1 MFKKMLS
8 AFSVGAL
15 ALSLLFAKE
24 AKADQVTGGKPAP
37 EDTIDQGTN
46 TQAVSAVNKAEVDAA
61 KDSLDQKNE
70 QVKEEE
76 AAVKEAE
83 KSVETAKAN
92 AELAKEAVKTA
103 EEGTQASSATKE
115 AAREAVANQTEAVK
129 EAEKVAQASQ
139 TELDKSQNQANSQ
152 AQKTQEAKEAL
163 KKADEKVSQAQADLE
178 RTQKSQEG
186 SSAEVSA
193 NLEQAKADV
202 ANSQAAVN
210 KAQEEVNK
218 AEQSD
223 SQRQEK
229 IDQAVSNKAQADS
242 DAEKAKQTLDKASS
256 QEAEAQAKLSQAQA
270 NLEAAQATENDS
282 LKPSVSNNKN
292 RLYMTPEYIAALKQL
307 ADPNTPQ
314 SQISQIEATLTA
326 VNDRAKS
333 YNNYIADPND
343 STKMYDTNN
352 IPYEVRRELSQ
363 FASELINQ
371 LRAQMGTGETLLTPS
386 SLEFA
391 DKVSQAYRNDNWNW
405 DLMNR
410 YHHDTWGINRVA
422 REYGLVTT
430 TSEQEQQGLQYYENA
445 YIWRANTAQ
454 MSVADMKRD
463 IYFSLVEFM
472 YNGYEWV
479 HAKSISG
486 LNTGSQ
492 KNYLGVDF
500 SMESDITVAHFT
512 MVSEDQVKYATKNN
526 FDATPLTASRNSTSS
541 DPQALAQAQAAYDQ
555 AKSAH
560 DQAQAEKTAAQD
572 AYDQAVTAVQA
583 AQKQLDEAKQ
593 APMELATAQ
602 AALASAKQ
610 ELEKNQEKLSRA
622 QEALNLASS
631 DQADKAAALSK
642 AQETLS
648 AAQAAQAVARDRLA
662 QEENALAQA
671 NQALEQARSKREA
684 AQAAAAQAQ
693 TALDQAQKNLANL
706 QDAQTNLEQAQ
717 ANLAAAEKDL
727 ADKTSDLAAK
737 QQTLSEL
744 KAAQAQ
750 AEKVYNS
757 LAAQLQAQ
765 EKQKRDDHYRNIL
778 DQTEK
783 RLNGPVQSN
792 PSEEMQTQE
801 SGSDPLVKTKEEPIV
816 KGVATRKADASIGLA
831 MSSDPSEN
839 HSMQD
844 SVGSAK
850 LPNTGSRL
858 SVWAMMSGILA
869 LVSGFALLV
878 WKHKKESKN

>member
-1 MFKKMLS
+1 MLS

-24 AKADQVTGGKPAP
+24 AKADQVTEGKPAP
-37 EDTIDQGTN
+37 EDTTDQGTN

-83 KSVETAKAN
+83 KTVETAKAN

-163 KKADEKVSQAQADLE
+163 KKEDEKVSQAQADLE
-178 RTQKSQEG
+178 QAQKAQEG

-210 KAQEEVNK
+210 KAQEEVDK

-229 IDQAVSNKAQADS
+229 IDQAASNKAQADS
-242 DAEKAKQTLDKASS
+242 DAEKAKQALDKASS
-256 QEAEAQAKLSQAQA
+256 QETEAQAKLSQVQA

-314 SQISQIEATLTA
+314 SQISQIEARLTA
-326 VNDRAKS
+326 VNDKAKS

-526 FDATPLTASRNSTSS
+526 FDATPLTASGNSTPS

-560 DQAQAEKTAAQD
+560 DQAQAEKTAAQT
-572 AYDQAVTAVQA
+572 AYDQALTAVQA

-610 ELEKNQEKLSRA
+610 ELEKNQEKLSKA
-622 QEALNLASS
+622 QEALNLANS

-642 AQETLS
+642 AQ
-648 AAQAAQAVARDRLA
+648 AAQAAQAVARDRLV
-662 QEENALAQA
+662 QEEKALAQA
-671 NQALEQARSKREA
+671 NQALEQARTKRDA
-684 AQAAAAQAQ
+684 AKAAVAQAQ

-717 ANLAAAEKDL
+717 ANLTAAEKDL
-727 ADKTSDLAAK
+727 ADKTSNLAAK

-750 AEKVYNS
+750 AEKLYNR

-783 RLNGPVQSN
+783 HLNGPVQSN

-801 SGSDPLVKTKEEPIV
+801 PSPDPLVKTKEEPII
-816 KGVATRKADASIGLA
+816 KGVAARKAPANRVAST
-831 MSSDPSEN
+831 SSDPSEN
-839 HSMQD
+839 HSIQA
-844 SVGSAK
+844 SVGSSK

-858 SVWAMMSGILA
+858 SFWAMMSGILA

>member
-1 MFKKMLS
+1 MLS

-24 AKADQVTGGKPAP
+24 AKADQVTEGRPAP
-37 EDTIDQGTN
+37 EDTTDQGTS
-46 TQAVSAVNKAEVDAA
+46 TQAVSAVNKVEVDAA

-70 QVKEEE
+70 QVKEGE

-103 EEGTQASSATKE
+103 EEGTQASFVTKE
-115 AAREAVANQTEAVK
+115 AAREAVTNQTEAVK

-163 KKADEKVSQAQADLE
+163 KKEDEKVNQAQADLE
-178 RTQKSQEG
+178 QAQKTQAG

-193 NLEQAKADV
+193 NLEQAKVDV
-202 ANSQAAVN
+202 ANSQVAVN

-242 DAEKAKQTLDKASS
+242 DAEKSKQALDKASS

-270 NLEAAQATENDS
+270 SLEAAQAS

-326 VNDRAKS
+326 VNDKAKS

-371 LRAQMGTGETLLTPS
+371 LRAQMGTGENLLTPS

-526 FDATPLTASRNSTSS
+526 FDATPLTASGNSTSS

-555 AKSAH
+555 AKSVH
-560 DQAQAEKTAAQD
+560 DQAQAEKTAAQT
-572 AYDQAVTAVQA
+572 AYDRAVTTVQA

-593 APMELATAQ
+593 VPMELATAQ

-662 QEENALAQA
+662 QEEKALAQA

>member
-1 MFKKMLS
+1 MLS

-24 AKADQVTGGKPAP
+24 AKADQVTEGKPAP
-37 EDTIDQGTN
+37 EDTTDQGTN

-70 QVKEEE
+70 QVKEGE
-76 AAVKEAE
+76 AAVKKAE

-103 EEGTQASSATKE
+103 EEGTQASSVTKE
-115 AAREAVANQTEAVK
+115 AAREAVTNQTEAVK

-163 KKADEKVSQAQADLE
+163 KKEDEKVNQAQADLE
-178 RTQKSQEG
+178 QAQKTQAG

-193 NLEQAKADV
+193 NLEQAKVDV
-202 ANSQAAVN
+202 ANSQVAVN

-242 DAEKAKQTLDKASS
+242 DAEKSKQALDKASS

-270 NLEAAQATENDS
+270 SLEAAQAS

-326 VNDRAKS
+326 VNDKAKS

-371 LRAQMGTGETLLTPS
+371 LRAQMGTGENLLTPS

-526 FDATPLTASRNSTSS
+526 FDATPLTASGNSTPS

-869 LVSGFALLV
+869 LVSGFTLLV
-878 WKHKKESKN
+878 WKYKKESKN

>member
-15 ALSLLFAKE
+15 ALSLLFVKE
-24 AKADQVTGGKPAP
+24 AKADQVTEGRPAP
-37 EDTIDQGTN
+37 EDTTDQGTS
-46 TQAVSAVNKAEVDAA
+46 TQAVSAVNKVEVDAA

-70 QVKEEE
+70 QVKEGE

-103 EEGTQASSATKE
+103 EEGTQASSVTKE
-115 AAREAVANQTEAVK
+115 AAREAVTNQTEAVK

-163 KKADEKVSQAQADLE
+163 KKEDEKVNQAQADLE
-178 RTQKSQEG
+178 QAQKTQAG

-193 NLEQAKADV
+193 NLEQAKVDV
-202 ANSQAAVN
+202 ANSQVAVN

-242 DAEKAKQTLDKASS
+242 DAEKSKQALDKASS

-270 NLEAAQATENDS
+270 SLEAAQAS

-326 VNDRAKS
+326 VNDKAKS

-371 LRAQMGTGETLLTPS
+371 LRAQMGTGENLLTPS

-526 FDATPLTASRNSTSS
+526 FDATPLTASGNSTPS

-642 AQETLS
+642 TQETLS

>member
-15 ALSLLFAKE
+15 ALSLLFVKE
-24 AKADQVTGGKPAP
+24 AKADQVTEGRPAP
-37 EDTIDQGTN
+37 EDTTDQGTS
-46 TQAVSAVNKAEVDAA
+46 TQAVSAVNKVEVDAA

-70 QVKEEE
+70 QVKEGE

-103 EEGTQASSATKE
+103 EEGTQASSVTKE
-115 AAREAVANQTEAVK
+115 AAREAVTNQTEAVK

-163 KKADEKVSQAQADLE
+163 KKEDEKVNQAQADLE
-178 RTQKSQEG
+178 QAQKTQAG

-193 NLEQAKADV
+193 NLEQAKVDV
-202 ANSQAAVN
+202 ANSQVAVN

-242 DAEKAKQTLDKASS
+242 DAEKSKQALDKASS

-270 NLEAAQATENDS
+270 SLEAAQAS

-326 VNDRAKS
+326 VNDKAKS

-371 LRAQMGTGETLLTPS
+371 LRAQMGTGENLLTPS

-454 MSVADMKRD
+454 MSVAGMKRD

-526 FDATPLTASRNSTSS
+526 FDATPLTASGNSTSS

-555 AKSAH
+555 AKSVH
-560 DQAQAEKTAAQD
+560 DQAQAEKTAAQT
-572 AYDQAVTAVQA
+572 AYDRAVTTVQA

-593 APMELATAQ
+593 VPMELATAQ

-610 ELEKNQEKLSRA
+610 ELEKNQEKLSKA
-622 QEALNLASS
+622 QEALNLANS

>member
-1 MFKKMLS
+1 MLS

-15 ALSLLFAKE
+15 ALSLLFVKE
-24 AKADQVTGGKPAP
+24 VKADQVAEGRPAP
-37 EDTIDQGTN
+37 EDATDQGTSA
-46 TQAVSAVNKAEVDAA
+46 QAVSAVNKAEVDAA

-70 QVKEEE
+70 QVKAGE
-76 AAVKEAE
+76 AAVKAAE
-83 KSVETAKAN
+83 KSVDTAKAN

-163 KKADEKVSQAQADLE
+163 KKEDEKVSQAQADLE
-178 RTQKSQEG
+178 QAQKTQAG

-210 KAQEEVNK
+210 EAQEEVNK

-229 IDQAVSNKAQADS
+229 INQAASNKAQADS
-242 DAEKAKQTLDKASS
+242 DAEKAKQALDKASS
-256 QEAEAQAKLSQAQA
+256 QETEAQAKLSQAQA
-270 NLEAAQATENDS
+270 NLDTENDS

-326 VNDRAKS
+326 VNDKAKS

-526 FDATPLTASRNSTSS
+526 FDATPLTASGNSTSS

-560 DQAQAEKTAAQD
+560 DQAQAEKTAAQT
-572 AYDQAVTAVQA
+572 AYDQAMTAVQA

-593 APMELATAQ
+593 APLELATAQ

-610 ELEKNQEKLSRA
+610 ELEKNQEKLSKA
-622 QEALNLASS
+622 QEALNLANS

-642 AQETLS
+642 AQVTLS

-662 QEENALAQA
+662 QEEKALAQA
-671 NQALEQARSKREA
+671 NQALEEAKTKRDA
-684 AQAAAAQAQ
+684 AQAAVAQAQ

-717 ANLAAAEKDL
+717 ANLVAAEKDL
-727 ADKTSDLAAK
+727 TDKTSDLAAK

-783 RLNGPVQSN
+783 RLNGSVQSN
-792 PSEEMQTQE
+792 PSVEMQTQE
-801 SGSDPLVKTKEEPIV
+801 PSPDPLVKTKEEPIV
-816 KGVATRKADASIGLA
+816 KGVATRKAPANRVAST
-831 MSSDPSEN
+831 SSDPGEN
-839 HSMQD
+839 HSMQT
-844 SVGSAK
+844 SVGSSK

>member
-24 AKADQVTGGKPAP
+24 AKADQVTEGKPAP
-37 EDTIDQGTN
+37 EDTTDQGTN

-70 QVKEEE
+70 QVKEGE
-76 AAVKEAE
+76 AAVKKAE

-103 EEGTQASSATKE
+103 EEGTQASSVTKE
-115 AAREAVANQTEAVK
+115 AAREAVTNQTEAVK

-163 KKADEKVSQAQADLE
+163 KKEDEKVNQAQADLE
-178 RTQKSQEG
+178 QAQKTQAG

-193 NLEQAKADV
+193 NLEQAKVDV
-202 ANSQAAVN
+202 ANSQVAVN

-242 DAEKAKQTLDKASS
+242 DAEKSKQALDKASS

-270 NLEAAQATENDS
+270 SLEAAQAS

-326 VNDRAKS
+326 VNDKAKS

-371 LRAQMGTGETLLTPS
+371 LRAQMGTGENLLTPS

-526 FDATPLTASRNSTSS
+526 FDATPLTASGNSTPS

-850 LPNTGSRL
+850 LPNTGNRL

>member
-1 MFKKMLS
+1 MLS

-15 ALSLLFAKE
+15 ALSLLFVKE
-24 AKADQVTGGKPAP
+24 AKADQVTEGKPAP
-37 EDTIDQGTN
+37 EDTTDQGTN
-46 TQAVSAVNKAEVDAA
+46 VQAVSAVNKAEVDAA
-61 KDSLDQKNE
+61 KDSLDQKNK

-83 KSVETAKAN
+83 KTVETAKAN

-115 AAREAVANQTEAVK
+115 AAREAVVNQTEAVK

-152 AQKTQEAKEAL
+152 VQKTQEAKEAL
-163 KKADEKVSQAQADLE
+163 KKEDEKVSQAQADLE
-178 RTQKSQEG
+178 QAQKTQAG

-326 VNDRAKS
+326 VNDKAKS

-405 DLMNR
+405 DLMNH

-526 FDATPLTASRNSTSS
+526 FDATPLTASGNSAPS
-541 DPQALAQAQAAYDQ
+541 DPQALAQAQTAY
-555 AKSAH
+555 
-560 DQAQAEKTAAQD
+560 DQAQAEKTAAQT

-602 AALASAKQ
+602 ATLASAKQ
-610 ELEKNQEKLSRA
+610 ELEKNQEKLSKA
-622 QEALNLASS
+622 QEAMNLANS

-648 AAQAAQAVARDRLA
+648 AAQAAQAVARDRLV
-662 QEENALAQA
+662 QEEKALAQA
-671 NQALEQARSKREA
+671 NQALEQARTKRDA
-684 AQAAAAQAQ
+684 AQAAVAQAQ
-693 TALDQAQKNLANL
+693 SALDQAQKNLANL

-750 AEKVYNS
+750 AEKLYNR
-757 LAAQLQAQ
+757 LAAQIQAQ

-783 RLNGPVQSN
+783 HLNGPVQSN
-792 PSEEMQTQE
+792 PSVEMQTQE
-801 SGSDPLVKTKEEPIV
+801 PSSDPLVKTKEEPII
-816 KGVATRKADASIGLA
+816 KGVVARKADTSRWPA
-831 MSSDPSEN
+831 MSSDPGEN
-839 HSMQD
+839 HSIQA
-844 SVGSAK
+844 SVGSSK
-850 LPNTGSRL
+850 LPNTGNRL
-858 SVWAMMSGILA
+858 SVWAVMSGILA

>member
-1 MFKKMLS
+1 MLS

-15 ALSLLFAKE
+15 ALSLLFVKE
-24 AKADQVTGGKPAP
+24 VKADQVAEGRPAP
-37 EDTIDQGTN
+37 EDATDQGTSA
-46 TQAVSAVNKAEVDAA
+46 QAVSAVNKAEVDAA

-70 QVKEEE
+70 QVKEGE

-83 KSVETAKAN
+83 KSVDTAKAN

-163 KKADEKVSQAQADLE
+163 KKEDEKVSQAQADLE
-178 RTQKSQEG
+178 QAQKTQAG

-210 KAQEEVNK
+210 EAQEEVNK

-229 IDQAVSNKAQADS
+229 INQAASNKAQADS
-242 DAEKAKQTLDKASS
+242 DAEKAKQALDKASS
-256 QEAEAQAKLSQAQA
+256 QETEAQAKLSQAQA
-270 NLEAAQATENDS
+270 NLDTENDS

-326 VNDRAKS
+326 VNDKAKS

-512 MVSEDQVKYATKNN
+512 MVSEDPVKYATKNN
-526 FDATPLTASRNSTSS
+526 FDATPLTASGNSTSS

-560 DQAQAEKTAAQD
+560 DQAQAEKTAAQT
-572 AYDQAVTAVQA
+572 AYDQAMTAVQA

-593 APMELATAQ
+593 APLELATAQ

-610 ELEKNQEKLSRA
+610 ELEKNQEKLSKA
-622 QEALNLASS
+622 QEALNLANS

-642 AQETLS
+642 AQVTLS

-662 QEENALAQA
+662 QEEKALAQA
-671 NQALEQARSKREA
+671 NQALEEAKTKRDA
-684 AQAAAAQAQ
+684 AQAAVAQAQ

-717 ANLAAAEKDL
+717 ANLVAAEKDL
-727 ADKTSDLAAK
+727 TDKTSDLAAK

-783 RLNGPVQSN
+783 RLNGSVQSN
-792 PSEEMQTQE
+792 PSVEMQTQE
-801 SGSDPLVKTKEEPIV
+801 PSPDPLVKTKEEPIV
-816 KGVATRKADASIGLA
+816 KGVATRKAPANRVAST
-831 MSSDPSEN
+831 SSDPGEN
-839 HSMQD
+839 HSMQT
-844 SVGSAK
+844 SVGSSK

>member
-1 MFKKMLS
+1 MLS

-15 ALSLLFAKE
+15 ALSLLFVKE
-24 AKADQVTGGKPAP
+24 VKADQVAEGRPAP
-37 EDTIDQGTN
+37 EDATDQGTSA
-46 TQAVSAVNKAEVDAA
+46 QAVSAVNKAEVDAA

-70 QVKEEE
+70 QVKEGE

-83 KSVETAKAN
+83 KSVDTAKAN

-163 KKADEKVSQAQADLE
+163 KKEDEKVSQAQADLE
-178 RTQKSQEG
+178 QAQKTQAG

-210 KAQEEVNK
+210 KAQKEVDK

-229 IDQAVSNKAQADS
+229 IDQAASNKAQADS

-256 QEAEAQAKLSQAQA
+256 QETEAQAKLSQAQA
-270 NLEAAQATENDS
+270 NLDTENDS

-326 VNDRAKS
+326 VNDKAKS

-526 FDATPLTASRNSTSS
+526 FDATPLTASGNSTSS

-560 DQAQAEKTAAQD
+560 DQAQAEKTAAQT
-572 AYDQAVTAVQA
+572 AYDQAMTAVQA

-593 APMELATAQ
+593 APLELATAQ

-610 ELEKNQEKLSRA
+610 ELEKNQEKLSKA
-622 QEALNLASS
+622 QEALNLANS

-642 AQETLS
+642 AQVTLS

-662 QEENALAQA
+662 QEEKALAQA
-671 NQALEQARSKREA
+671 NQALEEAKTKRDA
-684 AQAAAAQAQ
+684 AQAAVAQAQ

-783 RLNGPVQSN
+783 RLNGSVQSN
-792 PSEEMQTQE
+792 PSVEMQTQE
-801 SGSDPLVKTKEEPIV
+801 PSPDPLVKTKEEPIV
-816 KGVATRKADASIGLA
+816 KGVATRKAPANRVAST
-831 MSSDPSEN
+831 SSDPGEN
-839 HSMQD
+839 HSMQT
-844 SVGSAK
+844 SVGSSK

>member
-1 MFKKMLS
+1 
-8 AFSVGAL
+8 
-15 ALSLLFAKE
+15 
-24 AKADQVTGGKPAP
+24 
-37 EDTIDQGTN
+37 
-46 TQAVSAVNKAEVDAA
+46 
-61 KDSLDQKNE
+61 
-70 QVKEEE
+70 
-76 AAVKEAE
+76 
-83 KSVETAKAN
+83 
-92 AELAKEAVKTA
+92 
-103 EEGTQASSATKE
+103 
-115 AAREAVANQTEAVK
+115 
-129 EAEKVAQASQ
+129 
-139 TELDKSQNQANSQ
+139 
-152 AQKTQEAKEAL
+152 
-163 KKADEKVSQAQADLE
+163 
-178 RTQKSQEG
+178 
-186 SSAEVSA
+186 
-193 NLEQAKADV
+193 
-202 ANSQAAVN
+202 
-210 KAQEEVNK
+210 
-218 AEQSD
+218 
-223 SQRQEK
+223 
-229 IDQAVSNKAQADS
+229 
-242 DAEKAKQTLDKASS
+242 
-256 QEAEAQAKLSQAQA
+256 
-270 NLEAAQATENDS
+270 
-282 LKPSVSNNKN
+282 
-292 RLYMTPEYIAALKQL
+292 MTPEYIAALKQL

-314 SQISQIEATLTA
+314 SQISQIEARLTA
-326 VNDRAKS
+326 VNDKAKS

-526 FDATPLTASRNSTSS
+526 FYATPLTASDNSAPS
-541 DPQALAQAQAAYDQ
+541 DPQALAQAQTAYDQ
-555 AKSAH
+555 DKSAH
-560 DQAQAEKTAAQD
+560 DQAQAEKTAAQI

-610 ELEKNQEKLSRA
+610 ELEKNQEKLSKA
-622 QEALNLASS
+622 QEAMNLANS

-648 AAQAAQAVARDRLA
+648 AAQTTQAVARDRLV
-662 QEENALAQA
+662 QEEKALAQA
-671 NQALEQARSKREA
+671 NQALEQARTKRDA
-684 AQAAAAQAQ
+684 AQAAVAQAQ

-717 ANLAAAEKDL
+717 ANLTAAEKDL

-750 AEKVYNS
+750 AEKLYNR
-757 LAAQLQAQ
+757 LAAQIQAQ
-765 EKQKRDDHYRNIL
+765 EKQKRDDHYRNTL

-783 RLNGPVQSN
+783 HLNGPVQSN

-801 SGSDPLVKTKEEPIV
+801 PSPDSLVKTKEEPIV
-816 KGVATRKADASIGLA
+816 KGVAARKADASRGSA

-869 LVSGFALLV
+869 LVSGFALLI

>member
-24 AKADQVTGGKPAP
+24 AKADQVTEGKPAP
-37 EDTIDQGTN
+37 EDTTDQGTN

-103 EEGTQASSATKE
+103 EEGTQASSVTKE
-115 AAREAVANQTEAVK
+115 AAREAVTNQTEAVK

-163 KKADEKVSQAQADLE
+163 KKEDEKVNQAQADLE
-178 RTQKSQEG
+178 QAQKTQAG

-242 DAEKAKQTLDKASS
+242 DAEKSKQALDKASS

-270 NLEAAQATENDS
+270 SLEAAQAS

-326 VNDRAKS
+326 VNDKAKS

-371 LRAQMGTGETLLTPS
+371 LRAQMGTGENLLTPS

-526 FDATPLTASRNSTSS
+526 FDATPLTASGNSTPS

-850 LPNTGSRL
+850 LPNTGNRL

>member
-1 MFKKMLS
+1 MLS

-24 AKADQVTGGKPAP
+24 AKADQVTEGKPAP
-37 EDTIDQGTN
+37 EDTTDQGTN

-83 KSVETAKAN
+83 KTVETAKAN

-163 KKADEKVSQAQADLE
+163 KKEDEKVSQAQADLE
-178 RTQKSQEG
+178 QAQKAQEG

-210 KAQEEVNK
+210 KAQEEVDK

-229 IDQAVSNKAQADS
+229 IDQAASNKAQADS
-242 DAEKAKQTLDKASS
+242 DAEKAKQALDKASS
-256 QEAEAQAKLSQAQA
+256 QETEAQAKLSQVQA

-314 SQISQIEATLTA
+314 SQISQIEARLTA
-326 VNDRAKS
+326 VNDKAKS

-405 DLMNR
+405 DLMNH

-526 FDATPLTASRNSTSS
+526 FDATPLTASGNSTPS

-560 DQAQAEKTAAQD
+560 DQAQAEKTAAQT
-572 AYDQAVTAVQA
+572 AYDQALTAVQA

-610 ELEKNQEKLSRA
+610 ELEKNQEKLSKA
-622 QEALNLASS
+622 QEALNLANS

-642 AQETLS
+642 AQ
-648 AAQAAQAVARDRLA
+648 AAQAAQAVARDRLV
-662 QEENALAQA
+662 QEEKALAQA
-671 NQALEQARSKREA
+671 NQALEQARTKRDA
-684 AQAAAAQAQ
+684 AKAAVAQAQ

-717 ANLAAAEKDL
+717 ANLTAAEKDL
-727 ADKTSDLAAK
+727 ADKTSNLAAK

-750 AEKVYNS
+750 AEKLYNC

-783 RLNGPVQSN
+783 HLNGPVQSN

-801 SGSDPLVKTKEEPIV
+801 PSPDPLVKTKEEPII
-816 KGVATRKADASIGLA
+816 KGVAARKAPANRVAST
-831 MSSDPSEN
+831 SSDPSEN
-839 HSMQD
+839 HSIQA
-844 SVGSAK
+844 SVGSSK

-858 SVWAMMSGILA
+858 SFWAMMSGILA

>member
-15 ALSLLFAKE
+15 ALSLLFVKE
-24 AKADQVTGGKPAP
+24 AKADQVAEDRPAP
-37 EDTIDQGTN
+37 EDTTDQGTSA
-46 TQAVSAVNKAEVDAA
+46 QAVSAVNKAEVDAA

-70 QVKEEE
+70 QVKEGE

-103 EEGTQASSATKE
+103 EEGTQASSVTKE
-115 AAREAVANQTEAVK
+115 AAREAVTNQTEAVK

-163 KKADEKVSQAQADLE
+163 KKEDEKVNKAQADLE
-178 RTQKSQEG
+178 QAQKTQAG

-193 NLEQAKADV
+193 NLEQAKVDV
-202 ANSQAAVN
+202 ANSQVAVN

-242 DAEKAKQTLDKASS
+242 DAEKSKQALDKASS

-270 NLEAAQATENDS
+270 SLEAAQAS

-326 VNDRAKS
+326 VNDKAKS

-371 LRAQMGTGETLLTPS
+371 LRAQMGTGENLLTPS

-526 FDATPLTASRNSTSS
+526 FDATPLTASGNSTPS

-671 NQALEQARSKREA
+671 NQALEQARSKRDA
-684 AQAAAAQAQ
+684 AQAAVAQAQ

>member
-15 ALSLLFAKE
+15 ALSLLFVKE
-24 AKADQVTGGKPAP
+24 AKADQVTEGRPAP
-37 EDTIDQGTN
+37 EDTTDQGTS
-46 TQAVSAVNKAEVDAA
+46 TQAVSAVNKVEVDAA

-70 QVKEEE
+70 QVKEGE

-103 EEGTQASSATKE
+103 EEGTQASSVTKE
-115 AAREAVANQTEAVK
+115 AAREAVTNQTEAVK

-163 KKADEKVSQAQADLE
+163 KKEDEKVNQAQADLE
-178 RTQKSQEG
+178 QAQKTQAG

-202 ANSQAAVN
+202 ANSQVAVN

-242 DAEKAKQTLDKASS
+242 DAEKSKQALDKASS

-270 NLEAAQATENDS
+270 SLEAAQAS

-326 VNDRAKS
+326 VNDKAKS

-371 LRAQMGTGETLLTPS
+371 LRAQMGTGENLLTPS

-526 FDATPLTASRNSTSS
+526 FDATPLTASGNSTSG

-622 QEALNLASS
+622 QEALNLANS
-631 DQADKAAALSK
+631 DQADKVAALSK
-642 AQETLS
+642 AQEILS

-662 QEENALAQA
+662 QEENALSQA
-671 NQALEQARSKREA
+671 NQALEQARTKRDA
-684 AQAAAAQAQ
+684 AQAATAKAQ
-693 TALDQAQKNLANL
+693 TALEQAQKNLANL

-727 ADKTSDLAAK
+727 ADKTSDLVAK
-737 QQTLSEL
+737 QQTLAEL

-750 AEKVYNS
+750 AEKLYNR

-783 RLNGPVQSN
+783 HLNGPVQSN
-792 PSEEMQTQE
+792 PSVEMQTQE
-801 SGSDPLVKTKEEPIV
+801 SGSDPLVKTKEEPII
-816 KGVATRKADASIGLA
+816 KGLAARKAPASRASA
-831 MSSDPSEN
+831 MSSDPGEN

-844 SVGSAK
+844 SVRSSK

-869 LVSGFALLV
+869 LVSGFALLI

>member
-1 MFKKMLS
+1 MLS

-15 ALSLLFAKE
+15 ALSLLFVKE
-24 AKADQVTGGKPAP
+24 AKADQVTEGKPAP
-37 EDTIDQGTN
+37 EDTTDQGTN

-242 DAEKAKQTLDKASS
+242 DAEKSKQALDKASS

-270 NLEAAQATENDS
+270 SLEAAQAS

-326 VNDRAKS
+326 VNDKAKS

-410 YHHDTWGINRVA
+410 YHHDTWGINRIA
-422 REYGLVTT
+422 SEYGLVTT

-526 FDATPLTASRNSTSS
+526 FDATPLTASGNSTSS

-560 DQAQAEKTAAQD
+560 DQAQAEKTAAQT

-593 APMELATAQ
+593 ASMELATAQ
-602 AALASAKQ
+602 ATLASAKQ
-610 ELEKNQEKLSRA
+610 ELEKNQEKLSKA
-622 QEALNLASS
+622 QEALNLANS
-631 DQADKAAALSK
+631 DQADKAADLSK

-648 AAQAAQAVARDRLA
+648 AAQAAQAEARDRLA
-662 QEENALAQA
+662 QEENVLAQA
-671 NQALEQARSKREA
+671 NQALEQARTKRDA
-684 AQAAAAQAQ
+684 AQAAVAQAQ

-750 AEKVYNS
+750 AEQLYNR

-765 EKQKRDDHYRNIL
+765 EKQKRDDLYRNIL

-783 RLNGPVQSN
+783 HLNGPVQSN
-792 PSEEMQTQE
+792 PSVEMQTQE
-801 SGSDPLVKTKEEPIV
+801 PSPDPLVKTKEEPIV
-816 KGVATRKADASIGLA
+816 KGVATRKAPANRVAST
-831 MSSDPSEN
+831 SSDPGEN
-839 HSMQD
+839 HSMQA
-844 SVGSAK
+844 SVGSSK
-850 LPNTGSRL
+850 LPNTGNRL
-858 SVWAMMSGILA
+858 SVWAVMSGILA
-869 LVSGFALLV
+869 LVSGFALLI

>member
-15 ALSLLFAKE
+15 ALSLLFVKE
-24 AKADQVTGGKPAP
+24 AKADQVTEGRPAP
-37 EDTIDQGTN
+37 EDTTDQGTS
-46 TQAVSAVNKAEVDAA
+46 TQAVSAVNKVEVDAA

-70 QVKEEE
+70 QVKEGE

-103 EEGTQASSATKE
+103 EEGTQASSVTKE
-115 AAREAVANQTEAVK
+115 AAREAVTNQTEAVK

-163 KKADEKVSQAQADLE
+163 KKEDEKVNQAQADLE
-178 RTQKSQEG
+178 QAQKTQAG

-193 NLEQAKADV
+193 NLEQAKVDV
-202 ANSQAAVN
+202 ANSQVAVN

-242 DAEKAKQTLDKASS
+242 DAEKSKQALDKASS

-270 NLEAAQATENDS
+270 SLEAAQAS

-326 VNDRAKS
+326 VNDKAKS

-371 LRAQMGTGETLLTPS
+371 LRAQMGTGENLLTPS

-526 FDATPLTASRNSTSS
+526 FDATPLTASGNSTPS

-593 APMELATAQ
+593 APTELATAQ

>member
-1 MFKKMLS
+1 MLS

-15 ALSLLFAKE
+15 ALSLLFVKE
-24 AKADQVTGGKPAP
+24 AKADQVTEGRPAP
-37 EDTIDQGTN
+37 EDTTDQGTS
-46 TQAVSAVNKAEVDAA
+46 TQAVSAVNKVEVDAA

-70 QVKEEE
+70 QVKEGE

-103 EEGTQASSATKE
+103 EEGTQASFVTKE
-115 AAREAVANQTEAVK
+115 AAREAVTNQTEAVK

-163 KKADEKVSQAQADLE
+163 KKEDEKVNQAQADLE
-178 RTQKSQEG
+178 QAQKTQAG

-193 NLEQAKADV
+193 NLEQAKVDV
-202 ANSQAAVN
+202 ANSQVAVN

-242 DAEKAKQTLDKASS
+242 DAEKSKQALDKASS

-270 NLEAAQATENDS
+270 SLEAAQAS

-326 VNDRAKS
+326 VNDKAKS

-371 LRAQMGTGETLLTPS
+371 LRAQMGTGENLLTPS

-526 FDATPLTASRNSTSS
+526 FDATPLTASGNSTPS

-555 AKSAH
+555 AKNAH

>member
-24 AKADQVTGGKPAP
+24 AKADQVTEGKPAP
-37 EDTIDQGTN
+37 EDTTDQGTN

-83 KSVETAKAN
+83 KTVETAKAN

-163 KKADEKVSQAQADLE
+163 KKEDEKVSQAQADLE
-178 RTQKSQEG
+178 QAQKAQEG

-210 KAQEEVNK
+210 KAQEEVDK

-229 IDQAVSNKAQADS
+229 IDQAASNKAQADS
-242 DAEKAKQTLDKASS
+242 DAEKAKQALDKASS
-256 QEAEAQAKLSQAQA
+256 QETEAQAKLSQVQA

-314 SQISQIEATLTA
+314 SQISQIEARLTA
-326 VNDRAKS
+326 VNDKAKS

-391 DKVSQAYRNDNWNW
+391 DRVSQAYRNDNWNW
-405 DLMNR
+405 DLMNH

-526 FDATPLTASRNSTSS
+526 FDATPLTASGNSTPS

-560 DQAQAEKTAAQD
+560 DQAQAEKTAAQT
-572 AYDQAVTAVQA
+572 AYDQALTAVQA

-610 ELEKNQEKLSRA
+610 ELEKNQEKLSKA
-622 QEALNLASS
+622 QEALNLANS

-642 AQETLS
+642 AQ
-648 AAQAAQAVARDRLA
+648 AAQAAQAVARDRLV
-662 QEENALAQA
+662 QEEKALAQA
-671 NQALEQARSKREA
+671 NQALEQARTKRDA
-684 AQAAAAQAQ
+684 AKAAVAQAQ

-717 ANLAAAEKDL
+717 ANLTAAEKDL
-727 ADKTSDLAAK
+727 ADKTSNLAAK

-750 AEKVYNS
+750 AEKLYNR

-783 RLNGPVQSN
+783 HLNGPVQSN

-801 SGSDPLVKTKEEPIV
+801 PSPDPLVKTKEEPII
-816 KGVATRKADASIGLA
+816 KGVAARKAPANRVAST
-831 MSSDPSEN
+831 SSDPSEN
-839 HSMQD
+839 HSIQA
-844 SVGSAK
+844 SVGSSK

-858 SVWAMMSGILA
+858 SFWAMMSGILA

>member
-1 MFKKMLS
+1 MLS

-15 ALSLLFAKE
+15 ALSLLFVKE
-24 AKADQVTGGKPAP
+24 AKADQVTEGRPAP
-37 EDTIDQGTN
+37 EDTTDQGTS
-46 TQAVSAVNKAEVDAA
+46 TQAVSAVNKVEVDAA

-70 QVKEEE
+70 QVKEGE

-103 EEGTQASSATKE
+103 EEGTQASSVTKE
-115 AAREAVANQTEAVK
+115 AAREAVTNQTEAVK

-163 KKADEKVSQAQADLE
+163 KKEDEKVNQAQADLE
-178 RTQKSQEG
+178 QAQKTQAG

-193 NLEQAKADV
+193 NLEQAKVDV
-202 ANSQAAVN
+202 ANSQVAVN

-242 DAEKAKQTLDKASS
+242 DAEKSKQALDKASS

-270 NLEAAQATENDS
+270 SLEAAQAS

-326 VNDRAKS
+326 VNDKAKS
-333 YNNYIADPND
+333 YNNYIADSND

-512 MVSEDQVKYATKNN
+512 MVSED
-526 FDATPLTASRNSTSS
+526 
-541 DPQALAQAQAAYDQ
+541 
-555 AKSAH
+555 
-560 DQAQAEKTAAQD
+560 
-572 AYDQAVTAVQA
+572 
-583 AQKQLDEAKQ
+583 
-593 APMELATAQ
+593 
-602 AALASAKQ
+602 
-610 ELEKNQEKLSRA
+610 
-622 QEALNLASS
+622 
-631 DQADKAAALSK
+631 
-642 AQETLS
+642 
-648 AAQAAQAVARDRLA
+648 
-662 QEENALAQA
+662 
-671 NQALEQARSKREA
+671 
-684 AQAAAAQAQ
+684 
-693 TALDQAQKNLANL
+693 
-706 QDAQTNLEQAQ
+706 
-717 ANLAAAEKDL
+717 
-727 ADKTSDLAAK
+727 
-737 QQTLSEL
+737 
-744 KAAQAQ
+744 
-750 AEKVYNS
+750 
-757 LAAQLQAQ
+757 
-765 EKQKRDDHYRNIL
+765 
-778 DQTEK
+778 
-783 RLNGPVQSN
+783 
-792 PSEEMQTQE
+792 
-801 SGSDPLVKTKEEPIV
+801 
-816 KGVATRKADASIGLA
+816 
-831 MSSDPSEN
+831 
-839 HSMQD
+839 
-844 SVGSAK
+844 
-850 LPNTGSRL
+850 
-858 SVWAMMSGILA
+858 
-869 LVSGFALLV
+869 
-878 WKHKKESKN
+878 

>member
-1 MFKKMLS
+1 MLS

-15 ALSLLFAKE
+15 ALSLLFVKE
-24 AKADQVTGGKPAP
+24 AKADQVTEGRPAP
-37 EDTIDQGTN
+37 EDTTDQGTS
-46 TQAVSAVNKAEVDAA
+46 TQAVSAVNKVEVDAA

-70 QVKEEE
+70 QVKEGE

-103 EEGTQASSATKE
+103 EEGTQASSVTKE
-115 AAREAVANQTEAVK
+115 AAREAVTNQTEAVK

-163 KKADEKVSQAQADLE
+163 KKEDEKVNQAQADLE
-178 RTQKSQEG
+178 QAQKTQAG

-193 NLEQAKADV
+193 NLEQAKVDV
-202 ANSQAAVN
+202 ANSQVAVN

-242 DAEKAKQTLDKASS
+242 DAEKSKQALDKASS

-270 NLEAAQATENDS
+270 SLEAAQAS

-326 VNDRAKS
+326 VNDKAKS

-526 FDATPLTASRNSTSS
+526 FDATPLTASGNSTPS

>member
-15 ALSLLFAKE
+15 ALSLLFVKE
-24 AKADQVTGGKPAP
+24 AKADQVTEGRPAP
-37 EDTIDQGTN
+37 EDTTDQGTS
-46 TQAVSAVNKAEVDAA
+46 TQAVSAVNKVEVDAA

-70 QVKEEE
+70 QVKEGE

-103 EEGTQASSATKE
+103 EEGTQASFVTKE
-115 AAREAVANQTEAVK
+115 AAREAVTNQTEAVK

-163 KKADEKVSQAQADLE
+163 KKEDEKVNQAQADLE
-178 RTQKSQEG
+178 QAQKTQAG

-193 NLEQAKADV
+193 NLEQAKVDV
-202 ANSQAAVN
+202 ANSQVAVN

-242 DAEKAKQTLDKASS
+242 DAEKSKQALDKASS

-270 NLEAAQATENDS
+270 SLEAAQAS

-326 VNDRAKS
+326 VNDKAKS

-371 LRAQMGTGETLLTPS
+371 LRAQMGTGENLLTPS

-526 FDATPLTASRNSTSS
+526 FDATPLTASGNSTPS

-555 AKSAH
+555 AKNAH

>member
-1 MFKKMLS
+1 MLS

-15 ALSLLFAKE
+15 ALSLLFVKE
-24 AKADQVTGGKPAP
+24 AKADQVTEGKPAP
-37 EDTIDQGTN
+37 EDTTDQGTN

-242 DAEKAKQTLDKASS
+242 DAEKSKQALDKASS

-270 NLEAAQATENDS
+270 SLEAAQATENDS

-326 VNDRAKS
+326 VNDKAKS

-410 YHHDTWGINRVA
+410 YHHDTWGINRIA
-422 REYGLVTT
+422 SEYGLVTT

-526 FDATPLTASRNSTSS
+526 FDATPLTASGNSTSS

-560 DQAQAEKTAAQD
+560 DQAQAEKTAAQT

-593 APMELATAQ
+593 ASMELATAQ
-602 AALASAKQ
+602 ATLASAKQ
-610 ELEKNQEKLSRA
+610 ELEKNQEKLSKA
-622 QEALNLASS
+622 QEALNLANS

-642 AQETLS
+642 AQ
-648 AAQAAQAVARDRLA
+648 AAQAAQAVARDRLV
-662 QEENALAQA
+662 QEEKALAQA
-671 NQALEQARSKREA
+671 NQALEQARTKRDA
-684 AQAAAAQAQ
+684 AQAAVAQAQ

-750 AEKVYNS
+750 AEQLYNR

-765 EKQKRDDHYRNIL
+765 EKQKRDDLYRNIL

-783 RLNGPVQSN
+783 HLNGPVQSN
-792 PSEEMQTQE
+792 PSVEMQTQE
-801 SGSDPLVKTKEEPIV
+801 PSPDPLVKTKEEPIV
-816 KGVATRKADASIGLA
+816 KGVATRKAPANRVAST
-831 MSSDPSEN
+831 SSDPGEN
-839 HSMQD
+839 HSMQA
-844 SVGSAK
+844 SVGSSK
-850 LPNTGSRL
+850 LPNTGNRL
-858 SVWAMMSGILA
+858 SVWAVMSGILA
-869 LVSGFALLV
+869 LVSGFALLI
-878 WKHKKESKN
+878 WKHEKESKN

>member
-1 MFKKMLS
+1 MLS

-24 AKADQVTGGKPAP
+24 AKADQVTEGKPAP
-37 EDTIDQGTN
+37 EDTTDQGTN

-242 DAEKAKQTLDKASS
+242 DAEKSKQALDKASS

-270 NLEAAQATENDS
+270 SLEAAQATENDS

-326 VNDRAKS
+326 VNDKAKS

-410 YHHDTWGINRVA
+410 YHHDTWGINRIA
-422 REYGLVTT
+422 SEYGLVTT

-526 FDATPLTASRNSTSS
+526 FDATPLTASGNSTSS

-560 DQAQAEKTAAQD
+560 DQAQAEKTAAQT

-593 APMELATAQ
+593 ASMELATAQ
-602 AALASAKQ
+602 ATLASAKQ
-610 ELEKNQEKLSRA
+610 ELEKNQEKLSKA
-622 QEALNLASS
+622 QEALNLANS
-631 DQADKAAALSK
+631 DQADKAADLSK

-648 AAQAAQAVARDRLA
+648 AAQAAQAEARDRLA

-671 NQALEQARSKREA
+671 NQALEQARTKRDA
-684 AQAAAAQAQ
+684 AQAAVAQAQ

-727 ADKTSDLAAK
+727 ADKTSDLVAK
-737 QQTLSEL
+737 QQTLAEL

-750 AEKVYNS
+750 AEKLYNR

-783 RLNGPVQSN
+783 HLNGPVQSN
-792 PSEEMQTQE
+792 PSVEMQTQE
-801 SGSDPLVKTKEEPIV
+801 SGSDPLVKTKEEPII
-816 KGVATRKADASIGLA
+816 KGLAARKAPASRASA
-831 MSSDPSEN
+831 MSSDPGEN

-844 SVGSAK
+844 SVRSSK

-869 LVSGFALLV
+869 LVSGFALLI

>member
-15 ALSLLFAKE
+15 ALSLLFVKE
-24 AKADQVTGGKPAP
+24 AKADQVTEGRPAP
-37 EDTIDQGTN
+37 EDTTDQGTS
-46 TQAVSAVNKAEVDAA
+46 TQAVSAVNKVEVDAA

-70 QVKEEE
+70 QVKEGE

-103 EEGTQASSATKE
+103 EEGTQASSVTKE
-115 AAREAVANQTEAVK
+115 AAREAVTNQTEAVK

-163 KKADEKVSQAQADLE
+163 KKEDEKVNQAQADLE
-178 RTQKSQEG
+178 QAQKTQAG

-193 NLEQAKADV
+193 NLEQAKVDV
-202 ANSQAAVN
+202 ANSQVAVN

-242 DAEKAKQTLDKASS
+242 DAEKSKQALDKASS

-270 NLEAAQATENDS
+270 SLEAAQAS

-326 VNDRAKS
+326 VNDKAKS

-371 LRAQMGTGETLLTPS
+371 LRAQMGTGENLLTPS

-526 FDATPLTASRNSTSS
+526 FDATPLTASGNSTPS

-648 AAQAAQAVARDRLA
+648 AAQAAQAVARDRLV

>member
-24 AKADQVTGGKPAP
+24 AKADQVTEGKPAP
-37 EDTIDQGTN
+37 EDTTDQGTN

-70 QVKEEE
+70 QVKEGE
-76 AAVKEAE
+76 AAVKKAE

-103 EEGTQASSATKE
+103 EEGTQASSVTKE
-115 AAREAVANQTEAVK
+115 AAREAVTNQTEAVK

-193 NLEQAKADV
+193 NLEQAKVDV
-202 ANSQAAVN
+202 ANSQVAVN

-242 DAEKAKQTLDKASS
+242 DAEKSKQALDKASS

-270 NLEAAQATENDS
+270 SLEAAQAS

-326 VNDRAKS
+326 VNDKAKS

-371 LRAQMGTGETLLTPS
+371 LRAQMGTGENLLTPS

-526 FDATPLTASRNSTSS
+526 FDATPLTASGNSTPS

-662 QEENALAQA
+662 QEEKALAQA
-671 NQALEQARSKREA
+671 NQALEQARTKRDA
-684 AQAAAAQAQ
+684 AQAAVAQAQ

-750 AEKVYNS
+750 AEKLYNR
-757 LAAQLQAQ
+757 LAAQIQAQ

-869 LVSGFALLV
+869 LVSGFTLLV
-878 WKHKKESKN
+878 WKYKKESKN

>member
-24 AKADQVTGGKPAP
+24 AKADQVAEGRPAP
-37 EDTIDQGTN
+37 EDTTDQGTSA
-46 TQAVSAVNKAEVDAA
+46 QAVSAVNKAEVDAA

-83 KSVETAKAN
+83 KTVETAKAN

-152 AQKTQEAKEAL
+152 VQKTQEAKEAL
-163 KKADEKVSQAQADLE
+163 KKEDEKVSQAQADLE
-178 RTQKSQEG
+178 QAQKTQAG

-210 KAQEEVNK
+210 KAQEEVDK

-229 IDQAVSNKAQADS
+229 IDQAASNKAQADS

-270 NLEAAQATENDS
+270 NLEAAQAIENDS

-314 SQISQIEATLTA
+314 SQISQIEARLTA
-326 VNDRAKS
+326 VNDKAKS

-526 FDATPLTASRNSTSS
+526 FYATPLTASDNSAPS
-541 DPQALAQAQAAYDQ
+541 DPQALAQAQTAYDQ
-555 AKSAH
+555 DKSAH
-560 DQAQAEKTAAQD
+560 DQAQAEKTATQT

-610 ELEKNQEKLSRA
+610 ELEKNQEKLSKA
-622 QEALNLASS
+622 QEAMNLANS

-648 AAQAAQAVARDRLA
+648 AAQTT
-662 QEENALAQA
+662 
-671 NQALEQARSKREA
+671 
-684 AQAAAAQAQ
+684 QAAVAQAQ

-717 ANLAAAEKDL
+717 ANLTAAEKDL

-750 AEKVYNS
+750 AEKLYNR
-757 LAAQLQAQ
+757 LAAQIQAQ

-783 RLNGPVQSN
+783 HLNGPVQSN

-801 SGSDPLVKTKEEPIV
+801 PSPDSLVKTKEEPIV
-816 KGVATRKADASIGLA
+816 KGVAARKADASRGSA

-869 LVSGFALLV
+869 LVSGFALLI

>member
-15 ALSLLFAKE
+15 ALSLLFVKE
-24 AKADQVTGGKPAP
+24 AKADQVTEGRPAP
-37 EDTIDQGTN
+37 EDTTDQGTS
-46 TQAVSAVNKAEVDAA
+46 TQAVSAVNKVEVDAA

-70 QVKEEE
+70 QVKEGE

-115 AAREAVANQTEAVK
+115 AAREAVTNQTEAVK

-178 RTQKSQEG
+178 RTQKSQAG

-193 NLEQAKADV
+193 NLEQAKVDV
-202 ANSQAAVN
+202 ANSQVAVN

-242 DAEKAKQTLDKASS
+242 DAEKSKQALDKASS

-270 NLEAAQATENDS
+270 SLEAAQAS

-326 VNDRAKS
+326 VNDKAKS

-526 FDATPLTASRNSTSS
+526 FDATPLTASGNSTPS

>member
-24 AKADQVTGGKPAP
+24 AKADQVTEGKPAP
-37 EDTIDQGTN
+37 EDTTDQGTN

-83 KSVETAKAN
+83 KTVETAKAN
-92 AELAKEAVKTA
+92 TELAKEAVKTA

-163 KKADEKVSQAQADLE
+163 KKEDEKVSQAQADLE
-178 RTQKSQEG
+178 QAQKAQEG

-210 KAQEEVNK
+210 KAQEEVDK

-229 IDQAVSNKAQADS
+229 IDQAASNKAQADS
-242 DAEKAKQTLDKASS
+242 DAEKAKQALDKASS
-256 QEAEAQAKLSQAQA
+256 QETEAQAKLSQVQA

-314 SQISQIEATLTA
+314 SQISQIEARLTA
-326 VNDRAKS
+326 VNDKAKS

-405 DLMNR
+405 DLMNH

-526 FDATPLTASRNSTSS
+526 FDATPLTASGNSTPS

-560 DQAQAEKTAAQD
+560 DQAQAEKTAAQT
-572 AYDQAVTAVQA
+572 AYDQALTAVQA

-610 ELEKNQEKLSRA
+610 ELEKNQEKLSKA
-622 QEALNLASS
+622 QEALNLANS

-642 AQETLS
+642 AQ
-648 AAQAAQAVARDRLA
+648 AAQAAQAVARDRLV
-662 QEENALAQA
+662 QEEKALAQA
-671 NQALEQARSKREA
+671 NQALEQARTKRDA
-684 AQAAAAQAQ
+684 AQAAVAQAK
-693 TALDQAQKNLANL
+693 TALDQAKKNLANL

-717 ANLAAAEKDL
+717 ANLTAAEKDL
-727 ADKTSDLAAK
+727 ADKTSNLAAK

-750 AEKVYNS
+750 AEKLYNR

-783 RLNGPVQSN
+783 HLNGPVQSN
-792 PSEEMQTQE
+792 PSVEMQTQE
-801 SGSDPLVKTKEEPIV
+801 PSPDPLVKTKEEPIV
-816 KGVATRKADASIGLA
+816 KGVASRKAPANRVAST
-831 MSSDPSEN
+831 SSDPSEN
-839 HSMQD
+839 HSIQA
-844 SVGSAK
+844 SVGSSK
-850 LPNTGSRL
+850 LPNTGNRL

>member
-24 AKADQVTGGKPAP
+24 AKADQVTEGKPAP
-37 EDTIDQGTN
+37 EDTTDQGTN

-70 QVKEEE
+70 QVKEGE
-76 AAVKEAE
+76 AAVKKAE

-103 EEGTQASSATKE
+103 EEGTQASSVTKE
-115 AAREAVANQTEAVK
+115 AAREAVTNQTEAVK

-163 KKADEKVSQAQADLE
+163 KKEDEKVNQAQADLE
-178 RTQKSQEG
+178 QAQKTQAG

-193 NLEQAKADV
+193 NLEQAKVDV
-202 ANSQAAVN
+202 ANSQVAVN

-242 DAEKAKQTLDKASS
+242 DAEKSKQALDKASS

-270 NLEAAQATENDS
+270 SLEAAQAS

-326 VNDRAKS
+326 VNDKAKS

-371 LRAQMGTGETLLTPS
+371 LRAQMGTGENLLTPS

-526 FDATPLTASRNSTSS
+526 FDATPLTASGNSTPS

-560 DQAQAEKTAAQD
+560 DQAQAEKSAAQT
-572 AYDQAVTAVQA
+572 AYDQTITAVQV

-869 LVSGFALLV
+869 LVSGFTLLV
-878 WKHKKESKN
+878 WKYKKESKN

>member
-1 MFKKMLS
+1 MLS

-15 ALSLLFAKE
+15 ALSLLFVKE
-24 AKADQVTGGKPAP
+24 AKADQVTEGRPAP
-37 EDTIDQGTN
+37 EDTTDQGTS
-46 TQAVSAVNKAEVDAA
+46 TQAVSAVNKVEVDAA

-70 QVKEEE
+70 QVKEGE

-103 EEGTQASSATKE
+103 EEGTQASFVTKE
-115 AAREAVANQTEAVK
+115 AAREAVTNQTEAVK

-163 KKADEKVSQAQADLE
+163 KKEDEKVNQAQADLE
-178 RTQKSQEG
+178 QAQKTQAG

-193 NLEQAKADV
+193 NLEQAKVDV
-202 ANSQAAVN
+202 ANSQVAVN

-242 DAEKAKQTLDKASS
+242 DAEKSKQALDKASS

-270 NLEAAQATENDS
+270 SLEAAQAS

-326 VNDRAKS
+326 VNDKAKS

-371 LRAQMGTGETLLTPS
+371 LRAQMGTGENLLTPS

-526 FDATPLTASRNSTSS
+526 FDATPLTASGNSTPS

-783 RLNGPVQSN
+783 RLNAPVQSN
-792 PSEEMQTQE
+792 PSVEMQTQE
-801 SGSDPLVKTKEEPIV
+801 SSPDSLVKTKEEPIV
-816 KGVATRKADASIGLA
+816 KEVATRKAHASRVSS

>member
-1 MFKKMLS
+1 MLS

-15 ALSLLFAKE
+15 ALSLLFVKE
-24 AKADQVTGGKPAP
+24 AKADQVTEGRPAP
-37 EDTIDQGTN
+37 EDTTDQGTSA
-46 TQAVSAVNKAEVDAA
+46 QAVSAVNMAEVDAA

-83 KSVETAKAN
+83 KTVETAKAN

-103 EEGTQASSATKE
+103 EEGTQASSVTKE
-115 AAREAVANQTEAVK
+115 AAREAVTNQTEAVK

-163 KKADEKVSQAQADLE
+163 KKEDEKVNQAQADLE
-178 RTQKSQEG
+178 QAQKTQAG

-193 NLEQAKADV
+193 NLEQAKVDV
-202 ANSQAAVN
+202 ANSQVAVN

-242 DAEKAKQTLDKASS
+242 DAEKSKQALDKASS

-270 NLEAAQATENDS
+270 SLEAAQAS

-326 VNDRAKS
+326 VNDKAKS

-445 YIWRANTAQ
+445 YIWQANTAQ

-526 FDATPLTASRNSTSS
+526 FDATPLTASGNSTPS

-610 ELEKNQEKLSRA
+610 ELEKNQEKLSKA
-622 QEALNLASS
+622 QEALNLANS

>member
-1 MFKKMLS
+1 MLS

-15 ALSLLFAKE
+15 ALSLLFVKE
-24 AKADQVTGGKPAP
+24 AKADQVAEGRPAP
-37 EDTIDQGTN
+37 EDATDQGTSA
-46 TQAVSAVNKAEVDAA
+46 QAVSAVNKAEVDAA

-70 QVKEEE
+70 QVKEGE

-83 KSVETAKAN
+83 KSVDTAKAN

-163 KKADEKVSQAQADLE
+163 KKEDEKVSQAQADLE
-178 RTQKSQEG
+178 QAQKTQAG

-210 KAQEEVNK
+210 EAQEEVNK

-229 IDQAVSNKAQADS
+229 INQAASNKAQADS
-242 DAEKAKQTLDKASS
+242 DAEKAKQALDKASS
-256 QEAEAQAKLSQAQA
+256 QETEAQAKLSQAQA
-270 NLEAAQATENDS
+270 NLDTENDS

-326 VNDRAKS
+326 VNDKAKS

-405 DLMNR
+405 DLMNH

-526 FDATPLTASRNSTSS
+526 FDATPLTASGNSTSS

-560 DQAQAEKTAAQD
+560 DQAQAEKTAAQT
-572 AYDQAVTAVQA
+572 AYDQAMTAVQA

-593 APMELATAQ
+593 APLELATAQ

-610 ELEKNQEKLSRA
+610 ELEKNQEKLSKA
-622 QEALNLASS
+622 QEALNLANS

-642 AQETLS
+642 AQVTLS

-662 QEENALAQA
+662 QEEKALAQA
-671 NQALEQARSKREA
+671 NQALEEAKTKRDA
-684 AQAAAAQAQ
+684 AQAAVAQAQ

-717 ANLAAAEKDL
+717 ANLVAAEKDL
-727 ADKTSDLAAK
+727 TDKTSDLAAK

-783 RLNGPVQSN
+783 HLNGPVQSN
-792 PSEEMQTQE
+792 PSVDMQTQE
-801 SGSDPLVKTKEEPIV
+801 PSPNPLVKTKEEPIV
-816 KGVATRKADASIGLA
+816 KGVATRKADASGGLA

-858 SVWAMMSGILA
+858 SVWAVMSGILA
-869 LVSGFALLV
+869 LVSGFALLI

>member
-15 ALSLLFAKE
+15 ALSLLFVKE
-24 AKADQVTGGKPAP
+24 VKADQVAEGRPAP
-37 EDTIDQGTN
+37 EDATDQGTSA
-46 TQAVSAVNKAEVDAA
+46 QAVSEVNKAEVDAA

-70 QVKEEE
+70 QVKEGE

-83 KSVETAKAN
+83 KSVDTAKAN

-163 KKADEKVSQAQADLE
+163 KKEDEKVSQAQADLE
-178 RTQKSQEG
+178 QAQKTQAG

-210 KAQEEVNK
+210 EAQEEVNK

-229 IDQAVSNKAQADS
+229 INQAASNKAQADS
-242 DAEKAKQTLDKASS
+242 DAEKAKQALDKASS
-256 QEAEAQAKLSQAQA
+256 QETEAQAKLSQAQA
-270 NLEAAQATENDS
+270 NLDTENDS

-326 VNDRAKS
+326 VNDKAKS

-526 FDATPLTASRNSTSS
+526 FDATPLTASGNSTSS

-560 DQAQAEKTAAQD
+560 DQAQAEKTAAQT
-572 AYDQAVTAVQA
+572 AYDQAMTAVQA

-593 APMELATAQ
+593 APLELATAQ

-610 ELEKNQEKLSRA
+610 ELEKNQEKLSKA
-622 QEALNLASS
+622 QEALNLANS

-642 AQETLS
+642 AQVTLS

-662 QEENALAQA
+662 QEEKALAQA
-671 NQALEQARSKREA
+671 NQALEEAKTKRDA
-684 AQAAAAQAQ
+684 AQAAVAQAQ

-717 ANLAAAEKDL
+717 ANLVAAEKDL
-727 ADKTSDLAAK
+727 TDKTSDLAAK

-783 RLNGPVQSN
+783 RLNGSVQSN
-792 PSEEMQTQE
+792 PSVEMQTQE
-801 SGSDPLVKTKEEPIV
+801 PSPDPLVKTKEEPIV
-816 KGVATRKADASIGLA
+816 KGVATRKAPANRVAST
-831 MSSDPSEN
+831 SSDPGEN
-839 HSMQD
+839 HSMQT
-844 SVGSAK
+844 SVGSSK

>member
-1 MFKKMLS
+1 
-8 AFSVGAL
+8 
-15 ALSLLFAKE
+15 
-24 AKADQVTGGKPAP
+24 
-37 EDTIDQGTN
+37 
-46 TQAVSAVNKAEVDAA
+46 
-61 KDSLDQKNE
+61 
-70 QVKEEE
+70 
-76 AAVKEAE
+76 
-83 KSVETAKAN
+83 
-92 AELAKEAVKTA
+92 
-103 EEGTQASSATKE
+103 
-115 AAREAVANQTEAVK
+115 
-129 EAEKVAQASQ
+129 
-139 TELDKSQNQANSQ
+139 
-152 AQKTQEAKEAL
+152 
-163 KKADEKVSQAQADLE
+163 
-178 RTQKSQEG
+178 
-186 SSAEVSA
+186 
-193 NLEQAKADV
+193 
-202 ANSQAAVN
+202 
-210 KAQEEVNK
+210 
-218 AEQSD
+218 
-223 SQRQEK
+223 
-229 IDQAVSNKAQADS
+229 
-242 DAEKAKQTLDKASS
+242 
-256 QEAEAQAKLSQAQA
+256 
-270 NLEAAQATENDS
+270 
-282 LKPSVSNNKN
+282 
-292 RLYMTPEYIAALKQL
+292 
-307 ADPNTPQ
+307 
-314 SQISQIEATLTA
+314 
-326 VNDRAKS
+326 
-333 YNNYIADPND
+333 
-343 STKMYDTNN
+343 
-352 IPYEVRRELSQ
+352 
-363 FASELINQ
+363 
-371 LRAQMGTGETLLTPS
+371 
-386 SLEFA
+386 
-391 DKVSQAYRNDNWNW
+391 
-405 DLMNR
+405 
-410 YHHDTWGINRVA
+410 
-422 REYGLVTT
+422 
-430 TSEQEQQGLQYYENA
+430 
-445 YIWRANTAQ
+445 

-526 FDATPLTASRNSTSS
+526 FDATPLTASGNSTSS

-560 DQAQAEKTAAQD
+560 DQAQAEKTAAQT
-572 AYDQAVTAVQA
+572 AYDQTITAVQV

-593 APMELATAQ
+593 APLELATAQ
-602 AALASAKQ
+602 AALATAKQ
-610 ELEKNQEKLSRA
+610 ELEKNQEKLSKA
-622 QEALNLASS
+622 QEALNLATS

-648 AAQAAQAVARDRLA
+648 AAQAVQAVARDRLA
-662 QEENALAQA
+662 QEEKALAQA
-671 NQALEQARSKREA
+671 NQALDQARTKRDV

-693 TALDQAQKNLANL
+693 TALDQAKKNLANL

-783 RLNGPVQSN
+783 YLNGPVLSN
-792 PSEEMQTQE
+792 PSVEMQTQE
-801 SGSDPLVKTKEEPIV
+801 SVSDPLVKTKEEPIV
-816 KGVATRKADASIGLA
+816 KGVATRKAPANRVAS

>member
-15 ALSLLFAKE
+15 ALSLLFVKE
-24 AKADQVTGGKPAP
+24 VKADQVAEGRPAP
-37 EDTIDQGTN
+37 EDATDQGTSA
-46 TQAVSAVNKAEVDAA
+46 QAVSAVNKAEVDAA

-70 QVKEEE
+70 QVKEGE

-83 KSVETAKAN
+83 KSVDTAKAN

-210 KAQEEVNK
+210 EAQEEVNK

-229 IDQAVSNKAQADS
+229 INQAASNKAQADS
-242 DAEKAKQTLDKASS
+242 DAEKAKQALDKASS
-256 QEAEAQAKLSQAQA
+256 QETEAQAKLSQAQA
-270 NLEAAQATENDS
+270 NLDTENDS

-326 VNDRAKS
+326 VNDKAKS

-526 FDATPLTASRNSTSS
+526 FDATPLTASGNSTSS

-560 DQAQAEKTAAQD
+560 DQAQAEKTAAQT
-572 AYDQAVTAVQA
+572 AYDQAMTAVQA

-593 APMELATAQ
+593 APLELATAQ

-610 ELEKNQEKLSRA
+610 ELEKNQEKLSKA
-622 QEALNLASS
+622 QEALNLANS

-642 AQETLS
+642 AQVTLS

-662 QEENALAQA
+662 QEEKALAQA
-671 NQALEQARSKREA
+671 NQALEEAKTKRDA
-684 AQAAAAQAQ
+684 AQAAVAQAQ

-717 ANLAAAEKDL
+717 ANLVAAEKDL
-727 ADKTSDLAAK
+727 TDKTSDLAAK

-783 RLNGPVQSN
+783 RLNGSVQSN
-792 PSEEMQTQE
+792 PSVEMQTQE
-801 SGSDPLVKTKEEPIV
+801 PSPDPLVKTKEEPIV
-816 KGVATRKADASIGLA
+816 KGVATRKAPANRVAST
-831 MSSDPSEN
+831 SSDPGEN
-839 HSMQD
+839 HSMQT
-844 SVGSAK
+844 SVGSSK

>member
-1 MFKKMLS
+1 MLS

-24 AKADQVTGGKPAP
+24 AKADQVTEGKPAP
-37 EDTIDQGTN
+37 EDTTDQGTN

-83 KSVETAKAN
+83 KTVETAKAN

-163 KKADEKVSQAQADLE
+163 KKEDEKVSQAQADLE
-178 RTQKSQEG
+178 QAQKAQEG

-210 KAQEEVNK
+210 KAQEEVDK

-229 IDQAVSNKAQADS
+229 IDQAASNKAQADS
-242 DAEKAKQTLDKASS
+242 DAEKAKQALDKASS
-256 QEAEAQAKLSQAQA
+256 QETEAQAKLSQVQA

-314 SQISQIEATLTA
+314 SQISQIEARLTA
-326 VNDRAKS
+326 VNDKAKS

-405 DLMNR
+405 DLMNH

-526 FDATPLTASRNSTSS
+526 FDATPLTASGNSTPS

-560 DQAQAEKTAAQD
+560 DQAQAEKTAAQT
-572 AYDQAVTAVQA
+572 AYDQALTAVQA

-610 ELEKNQEKLSRA
+610 ELEKNQEKLSKA
-622 QEALNLASS
+622 QEALNLANS

-642 AQETLS
+642 AQ
-648 AAQAAQAVARDRLA
+648 AAQAAQAVARDRLV
-662 QEENALAQA
+662 QEEKALAQA
-671 NQALEQARSKREA
+671 NQALEQARTKRDA
-684 AQAAAAQAQ
+684 AKAAVAQAQ

-717 ANLAAAEKDL
+717 ANLTAAEKDL
-727 ADKTSDLAAK
+727 ADKTSNLAAK

-750 AEKVYNS
+750 AEKLYNR

-783 RLNGPVQSN
+783 HLNGPVQSN

-801 SGSDPLVKTKEEPIV
+801 PSPDPLVKTKEEPII
-816 KGVATRKADASIGLA
+816 KGVAARKAPANRVAST
-831 MSSDPSEN
+831 SSDPSEN
-839 HSMQD
+839 HSIQA
-844 SVGSAK
+844 SVGSSK

-858 SVWAMMSGILA
+858 SFWAMMSGILA

>member
-1 MFKKMLS
+1 MLS

-15 ALSLLFAKE
+15 ALSLLFVKE
-24 AKADQVTGGKPAP
+24 AKADQVTEGRPAP
-37 EDTIDQGTN
+37 EDTTDQGTS
-46 TQAVSAVNKAEVDAA
+46 TQAVSAVNKVEVDAA

-70 QVKEEE
+70 QVKEGE

-103 EEGTQASSATKE
+103 EEGTQASFVTKE
-115 AAREAVANQTEAVK
+115 AAREAVTNQTEAVK

-163 KKADEKVSQAQADLE
+163 KKEDEKVNQAQADLE
-178 RTQKSQEG
+178 QAQKTQAG

-193 NLEQAKADV
+193 NLEQAKVDV
-202 ANSQAAVN
+202 ANSQVAVN

-242 DAEKAKQTLDKASS
+242 DAEKSKQALDKASS

-270 NLEAAQATENDS
+270 SLEAAQAS

-326 VNDRAKS
+326 VNDKAKS

-371 LRAQMGTGETLLTPS
+371 LRAQMGTGENLLTPS

-526 FDATPLTASRNSTSS
+526 FDATPLTASGNSTPS

-816 KGVATRKADASIGLA
+816 KGVATRKAPASRLA
-831 MSSDPSEN
+831 SMSSDPGEN
-839 HSMQD
+839 HSMQN
-844 SVGSAK
+844 SVGSTK